1 MNIKK
6 LGVFLLITA
15 AFMMVTPVC
24 ADVATFDSVSSP
36 ETAMVGEV
44 VTVDVVISY
53 DFDQLTL
60 LSPGVYY
67 LVEDD
72 YMVEE
77 FIEVTGSGTE
87 AVSLSFNAPNV
98 PGEYVFIVDL
108 YYQEGEDWYNAGQEN
123 YYITLT
129 VDGGG
134 SVGAWSASVVKIRN
148 AQLVAPGG
156 SVDIKVYVDY
166 DFPISTNMEIAI
178 SDPVTGEA
186 IDVVSAVLDGKGSD
200 DYDFIIT
207 APNEVGTYELGAD
220 VIFETDQGWEFS
232 EDAVM
237 TFTFEVDDQA
247 SSGGIPGFPVASAI
261 LGALMVIGFLQYS
274 GRKAPLF

>member
-6 LGVFLLITA
+6 LGLFLLITA

-24 ADVATFDSVSSP
+24 ADIATFDSVSSP
-36 ETAMVGEV
+36 VTAMVGEV

-134 SVGAWSASVVKIRN
+134 SVGV
-148 AQLVAPGG
+148 GG
-156 SVDIKVYVDY
+156 IGGPLDSKLIPYLSNVWLA
-166 DFPISTNMEIAI
+166 AI
-178 SDPVTGEA
+178 
-186 IDVVSAVLDGKGSD
+186 IN
-200 DYDFIIT
+200 IT
-207 APNEVGTYELGAD
+207 ANGSNTNTSNSMNNLTAL
-220 VIFETDQGWEFS
+220 
-232 EDAVM
+232 
-237 TFTFEVDDQA
+237 
-247 SSGGIPGFPVASAI
+247 SST
-261 LGALMVIGFLQYS
+261 LALS
-274 GRKAPLF
+274 SP

>member
-6 LGVFLLITA
+6 IGVFLLITA

-24 ADVATFDSVSSP
+24 ADIATFDSVSSP
-36 ETAMVGEV
+36 ETAMAGEV

-148 AQLVAPGG
+148 SQLVAPGG

-166 DFPISTNMEIAI
+166 DFPISTNMEIAV

-237 TFTFEVDDQA
+237 SFTFEVDDQA

-261 LGALMVIGFLQYS
+261 LGALIVIGFLQYS

>member
-6 LGVFLLITA
+6 LGLFLLITA
-15 AFMMVTPVC
+15 AFMMVSSVS
-24 ADVATFDSVSSP
+24 ADIATFDSVSSP
-36 ETAMVGEV
+36 ETAMAEEV

-53 DFDQLTL
+53 DFDQLTT

-87 AVSLSFNAPNV
+87 AVSLSFNAPNI

-134 SVGAWSASVVKIRN
+134 SVGAWNASVVKIRN
-148 AQLVAPGG
+148 SQLVSPGG

-186 IDVVSAVLDGKGSD
+186 IDVVSTVLDGKGSN

-237 TFTFEVDDQA
+237 AFTFEVSENA
-247 SSGGIPGFPVASAI
+247 GGGIPGFPVTSAI
-261 LGALMVIGFLQYS
+261 LGALLVIDFLQYS
-274 GRKAPLF
+274 VRKASLF

>member
-6 LGVFLLITA
+6 IGIFLFIAA
-15 AFMMVTPVC
+15 AFIVVTPVN
-24 ADVATFDSVSSP
+24 AQVATFDSVTSL
-36 ETAMVGEV
+36 ETAMAGEV

-53 DFDQLTL
+53 DFDQLTR

-67 LVEDD
+67 LVEND

-77 FIEVTGSGTE
+77 FIEVTGTGTE
-87 AVSLSFNAPNV
+87 AMSLSFNAPNI

-108 YYQEGEDWYNAGQEN
+108 YYQEGEDWFKAGQDD

-134 SVGAWSASVVKIRN
+134 SVGAWSASVVEIRN
-148 AQLVAPGG
+148 TKLVAPGG
-156 SVDIKVYVDY
+156 PVEVKVYVEY
-166 DFPISTNMEIAI
+166 DFPISTNMEVAVTDPTTMQAI
-178 SDPVTGEA
+178 E
-186 IDVVSAVLDGKGSD
+186 VVSAVKDGAGSD
-200 DYDFIIT
+200 DYIITIT

-232 EDAVM
+232 EDSVM
-237 TFTFEVDDQA
+237 TFTFEVDENA
-247 SSGGIPGFPVASAI
+247 GGGIPGFPVSSSV
-261 LGALMVIGFLQYS
+261 LGALVVIGLMYN
-274 GRKAPLF
+274 GRKTPLFLE

>member
-6 LGVFLLITA
+6 LGVFLLIAA

-24 ADVATFDSVSSP
+24 ADNATFDSVSSP
-36 ETAMVGEV
+36 ETAMAGEV

-87 AVSLSFNAPNV
+87 AVSLSFNASNV

-108 YYQEGEDWYNAGQEN
+108 YYQEGEDWYNAGQDN

-134 SVGAWSASVVKIRN
+134 SVGAWSASVVEIRN
-148 AQLVAPGG
+148 TKLVAPGG
-156 SVDIKVYVDY
+156 PVEVMVYVEY
-166 DFPISTNMEIAI
+166 DFPISTYMEVA
-178 SDPVTGEA
+178 VTDLTTTEA
-186 IDVVSAVLDGKGSD
+186 IDIVSSVKDGAGSD
-200 DYDFIIT
+200 DFIITIT

-232 EDAVM
+232 DGGVM
-237 TFTFEVDDQA
+237 TFTFEVSENA
-247 SSGGIPGFPVASAI
+247 GGGIPGFPVTSAI
-261 LGALMVIGFLQYS
+261 LGALLVIGFLQYS

>member
-1 MNIKK
+1 
-6 LGVFLLITA
+6 
-15 AFMMVTPVC
+15 MMVSPVS
-24 ADVATFDSVSSP
+24 ADIATFDSVSSP
-36 ETAMVGEV
+36 ETAMAEEV

-53 DFDQLTL
+53 DFDQLTT

-87 AVSLSFNAPNV
+87 AVSLSFNAPNI

-134 SVGAWSASVVKIRN
+134 SVGAWNASVVKIRN
-148 AQLVAPGG
+148 SQLVSPGG

-186 IDVVSAVLDGKGSD
+186 IDVVSTVLDGKGSN

-237 TFTFEVDDQA
+237 AFTFEVSENA
-247 SSGGIPGFPVASAI
+247 GGGIPGFPVTSAI
-261 LGALMVIGFLQYS
+261 LGALLVIDFLQYS
-274 GRKAPLF
+274 VRKASLF